1 MTPTATIDGVAA
13 ETLIR
18 LLQKKGATLEAE
30 VRGASM
36 EPGIPNNTIVRIR
49 LQQTTSYATGSVILF
64 RYAGKLVLHRLAY
77 SAAEHCIAQGDAR
90 WLADPP
96 VSINDVLGEVVG
108 CYVAGEWRAPAWQ
121 CETGAH
127 RCMQALF
134 RAPVIAAMHVHLA
147 PARAIAR
154 GLIWLCALPRTIL
167 RSVTPAAVA
176 QRSAPLAQPRTSA
189 EDGGR

>member
-1 MTPTATIDGVAA
+1 MMSTATIEGVAA
-13 ETLIR
+13 ENLLR
-18 LLQKKGATLEAE
+18 LLQKKGGTLEAE

-36 EPGIPNNTIVRIR
+36 EPGIPNGAMVRIR
-49 LQQTTSYATGSVILF
+49 LHQATSYATGSVILF

-77 SAAEHCIAQGDAR
+77 SGAEHCIAQGDAR

-121 CETGAH
+121 CEAGTH

-134 RAPVIAAMHVHLA
+134 RAPVIAAMHFHLA

-154 GLIWLCALPRTIL
+154 GLLWLR
-167 RSVTPAAVA
+167 AVA
-176 QRSAPLAQPRTSA
+176 RVIMRAVITPVARRNAPLAQPPTSA
-189 EDGGR
+189 GDGGR